1 MHHLTATMPCA
12 MQPLPHF
19 TATKWGQAALITSE
33 DQGPVD
39 LIVSTSEVS
48 QDPSRLVAQSH
59 LQPVH
64 LEKQVSVS
72 VLNFSALHYFFIEVC
87 TAPQS
92 I

>member
-1 MHHLTATMPCA
+1 MCY
-12 MQPLPHF
+12 
-19 TATKWGQAALITSE
+19 AAPPTLHRNKMGTSSSRSPVLITSE

-59 LQPVH
+59 LQPVQ

-72 VLNFSALHYFFIEVC
+72 VLNFSTLYYFFIEVC